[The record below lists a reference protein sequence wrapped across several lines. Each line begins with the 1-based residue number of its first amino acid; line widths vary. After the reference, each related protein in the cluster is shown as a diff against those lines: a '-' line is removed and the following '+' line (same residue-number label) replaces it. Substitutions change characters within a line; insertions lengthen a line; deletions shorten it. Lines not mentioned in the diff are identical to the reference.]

1 MTDMNAAYFQLT
13 KRVLPNAKV
22 VIDRFHI
29 IKHLN
34 QAFND
39 FRVQEMKKITSVG
52 ATTGSRESE
61 KELALSSKTVKK
73 SITMITKHGAVFM
86 HLNTRYSLKQ

>member
-1 MTDMNAAYFQLT
+1 MNAACFQLT

-29 IKHLN
+29 IKHLD

-39 FRVQEMKKITSVG
+39 FRVQEMKRLHQLG
-52 ATTGSRESE
+52 QRREAE
-61 KELALSSKTVKK
+61 KVKKNWRFLLKNRKK
-73 SITMITKHGAVFM
+73 SITIITKHGAVFV
-86 HLNTRYSLKQ
+86 HLNTRCSLKQ

>member
-1 MTDMNAAYFQLT
+1 MDLYIHITDKRKEETVAQFAKYRLYNLWMNAAYFQLT

-22 VIDRFHI
+22 VIDCFHI

-39 FRVQEMKKITSVG
+39 FRVQEMKRLHQLG
-52 ATTGSRESE
+52 QRREAE
-61 KELALSSKTVKK
+61 KVKK
-73 SITMITKHGAVFM
+73 NWRF
-86 HLNTRYSLKQ
+86 